1 MDINSNF
8 FEIGPYF
15 IFQIFNCG
23 QAIVNCAHNTN
34 ENNICLEPT
43 SPQKSQLYFFL
54 LCYLSFQKQYFV
66 CCEFFSSKVKVAQH
80 FSLNPK
86 KQFVKTFSRHDESL
100 LKNSLKRII
109 YSDNYKKDLCMT
121 TMEMEQT
128 LFNYLRAIS
137 ALSHHFMKLHKGQP
151 N

>member
-1 MDINSNF
+1 MQASRQKDREFEISWKMKHFKNMDINSNF

-54 LCYLSFQKQYFV
+54 LCYLSFKKQYFV

-80 FSLNPK
+80 FSLNKRKVVCQNIFKAWWKSSEKLIK
-86 KQFVKTFSRHDESL
+86 K
-100 LKNSLKRII
+100 N
-109 YSDNYKKDLCMT
+109 N
-121 TMEMEQT
+121 
-128 LFNYLRAIS
+128 LFWQL
-137 ALSHHFMKLHKGQP
+137 
-151 N
+151 